1 MKPGG
6 QREENL
12 MTKRGRK
19 RPSVKDTSVKETSGS
34 FKATEVGEI

>member
-19 RPSVKDTSVKETSGS
+19 RPSVKDTFPETSGS